1 MSVGLCYTMVYMYK
15 NKSIGS
21 IGEEYAAQYLQ
32 DNDFYILKRN
42 ATSRW
47 GELDIVAEKDKKIF
61 FVEVKTRIS
70 THYGNPYEAVDYMKV
85 RKLAR
90 TIEYFILANRLR
102 KCKLQ
107 LDVISIELNAD
118 YTLKSLKRYE
128 DVKIPL

>member
-1 MSVGLCYTMVYMYK
+1 MVYMNM

-21 IGEEYAAQYLQ
+21 IGEEFAAQFLV

-47 GELDIVAEKDKKIF
+47 GELDIVAEKNKKIY

-90 TIEYFILANRLR
+90 TIDYFILANRLEKR
-102 KCKLQ
+102 KLQ
-107 LDVISIELNAD
+107 LDVISIELNTD

-128 DVKIPL
+128 DVKIAG

>member
-1 MSVGLCYTMVYMYK
+1 MYK
-15 NKSIGS
+15 NKSIGV
-21 IGEEYAAQYLQ
+21 IGEDYATQYLQ

-70 THYGNPYEAVDYMKV
+70 THYGSPYEAVDYLKV

-90 TIEYFILANRLR
+90 TIEYFILVNRLEKR
-102 KCKLQ
+102 KLQ

-118 YTLKSLKRYE
+118 YTVKSLKRYE

>member
-1 MSVGLCYTMVYMYK
+1 MYK
-15 NKSIGS
+15 NKSIGA

-70 THYGNPYEAVDYMKV
+70 THYGSPYEAVDYMKV

-90 TIEYFILANRLR
+90 TIEYFILANRLEKR
-102 KCKLQ
+102 KLQ
-107 LDVISIELNAD
+107 LDVISIELNSD
-118 YTLKSLKRYE
+118 YSMKSLKRYE
-128 DVKIPL
+128 DVKIGI